1 MGQAKRVDKLIPE
14 MGFVAIKRRSTI
26 EELKR

>member
-26 EELKR
+26 EE